1 MENFQYIWI
10 GMFSQCTVKFR
21 YYDHSTIKTSFC
33 QSHMFSN
40 VSDKIAYA
48 NSVNP
53 DQTGPSS
60 LIREYT
66 VCHSTKY
73 SKKRVHKTKSVA

>member
-1 MENFQYIWI
+1 
-10 GMFSQCTVKFR
+10 
-21 YYDHSTIKTSFC
+21 
-33 QSHMFSN
+33 MFSN